1 MIPTLR
7 TTWGLTGPRPVVGHL
22 DGPERGSVFGALPLV
37 TGRLPTRLVAR
48 RRAHGPRAPALPRPR
63 HRHAACA
70 RPVQDIGRA
79 YPAAPDPQVGLVIA
93 KASWQRGGLLTK
105 GLHPLPPWRLYRLP
119 SDSPPRHVIE
129 RVGNVWRRRATHQR
143 LCPSPARLKQA
154 VRHRLCDDQ
163 PLTHRGLA

>member
-7 TTWGLTGPRPVVGHL
+7 TTLGLTGPRPVVGHL
-22 DGPERGSVFGALPLV
+22 DGQERVSVFGALTLV
-37 TGRLPTRLVAR
+37 TGRLPTRLGAR
-48 RRAHGPRAPALPRPR
+48 RHAHGPRAPALPRPR
-63 HRHAACA
+63 HRQAACA
-70 RPVQDIGRA
+70 RPLKDIGRA
-79 YPAAPDPQVGLVIA
+79 YPAAPDPQVVLVID
-93 KASWQRGGLLTK
+93 KASWHRGGLITK
-105 GLHPLPPWRLYRLP
+105 GLHQLPPLRLYRLP

-129 RVGNVWRRRATHQR
+129 RVWNVLRRRPTHQR

>member
-1 MIPTLR
+1 MIPPLR

-22 DGPERGSVFGALPLV
+22 DGPERGEGFGALHLV
-37 TGRLPTRLVAR
+37 TGRVPTRLVAR

-70 RPVQDIGRA
+70 RPLKDIGRA
-79 YPAAPDPQVGLVIA
+79 YPAAQEPQVVLVID
-93 KASWQRGGLLTK
+93 KASWPRGGLLTK
-105 GLHPLPPWRLYRLP
+105 GLHPLPPLRLYRLP
-119 SDSPPRHVIE
+119 SDSPPRHGIE
-129 RVGNVWRRRATHQR
+129 RVWNVLRRRATHQR

-163 PLTHRGLA
+163 PLTHRGLS